1 MGFVPPEKSG
11 LVHGEGDYA
20 GFEARVRIAPV
31 PLSLSLGLTSRF
43 ESGDAGEMLAAIR
56 EFGDAVLIEWNVDA
70 PATGAGLLSQDVGLS
85 KALIIGWSEA
95 LAQPPLASDVPPVNG
110 RTSGQ
115 GRSRRNGHVSSSSTA
130 SVNGGAARPRSSSRK
145 TQH

>member
-1 MGFVPPEKSG
+1 MFSPPEKFG
-11 LVHGEGDYA
+11 VVHGEGDYA

-31 PLSLSLGLTSRF
+31 PLSLSLSLQSRLS
-43 ESGDAGEMLAAIR
+43 SGDPVEQLAAIR
-56 EFGDAVLIEWNVDA
+56 EFGDAMLVEWNVDA
-70 PATGAGLLSQDVGLS
+70 SADGEGMLSQDLGMTMAVI
-85 KALIIGWSEA
+85 KGWSEA
-95 LAQPPLASDVPPVNG
+95 LAQPPLVSDVLPVNG